1 MTEENKDETPA
12 EEKKDTS
19 TDDFFD
25 KPATA
30 EETDISNVSDDDDDA
45 LESGEMNLAD
55 DVDETDAD
63 FKALPAGVYNANLD
77 DFEYKKSSSGNPM
90 IVWIFALDHEDKQLD
105 GRKLYYHTVTN
116 SERGLAQVKRVVN
129 RLGPDKVDTKK
140 WRHDKSPEALV
151 GTRCRLK
158 IAVGKYQG
166 NQTNNIKE
174 IMPASAQ
181 GSEFFDKTE

>member
-1 MTEENKDETPA
+1 MTEENKEKA
-12 EEKKDTS
+12 EVEKDTS

-25 KPATA
+25 KAAPA
-30 EETDISNVSDDDDDA
+30 EETDISDVDDDDDG
-45 LESGEMNLAD
+45 LEAEAMNLAD

-63 FKALPAGVYNANLD
+63 FKALPAGIYDANLD
-77 DFEYKKSSSGNPM
+77 DFEYKKSNSGNPM
-90 IVWIFALDHEDKQLD
+90 LVWIFALDHADKQLD

-129 RLGPDKVDTKK
+129 RLGPDKVDMKK

-158 IAVGKYQG
+158 VAVGKYQG

-174 IMPASAQ
+174 IMPSAAQ
-181 GSEFFDKTE
+181 GSEFFDDKK